1 MNLETRAVLRILLRD
16 CPDTAET
23 VRQWLKTEAAPEE
36 RQKAFAQQLEQ
47 DFREWCF
54 RPSTRKNAGLIPLL
68 VAAAIRRVNYLAVAR
83 RLLTRFRPRADRP
96 AWDTVPS
103 AN

>member
-1 MNLETRAVLRILLRD
+1 MMNLETRAVLRILLRD

-47 DFREWCF
+47 DFREWCC
-54 RPSTRKNAGLIPLL
+54 RPATRKNAGLVPLL
-68 VAAAIRRVNYLAVAR
+68 VAASEER
-83 RLLTRFRPRADRP
+83 
-96 AWDTVPS
+96 
-103 AN
+103 